1 MNQKEY
7 YTLMHGGG
15 QRCPDTVN
23 LLYMPKIAKT
33 VEVRSKEKICPP
45 PQLNLDYLPSS
56 KVRRSG
62 QLPKQQTQQQQRRST
77 GGGVDAAVLKRIFG

>member
-15 QRCPDTVN
+15 QRCPNTVN
-23 LLYMPKIAKT
+23 LLYIPKTEKT
-33 VEVRSKEKICPP
+33 VEERSKEKICPP
-45 PQLNLDYLPSS
+45 PQLNPDYLPNP

-62 QLPKQQTQQQQRRST
+62 QLPRPQQQQRTTT
-77 GGGVDAAVLKRIFG
+77 GRPGIDTSVLKRIFG